1 MTEELWTAVD
11 RYLGDLLAP
20 DDPALEAALAA
31 SAAAGLPAINVS
43 PVQGKLLH
51 LLARAIGARNV
62 LELSLI
68 HI

>member
-11 RYLGDLLAP
+11 GYLGNLLVSA
-20 DDPALEAALAA
+20 DPALETALAA

-62 LELSLI
+62 L
-68 HI
+68 